1 MVVTVSSL
9 SPFVR
14 FWQLGEG
21 YFNHLSKLNSLRR
34 GVNTRFHAGK
44 RAALHIEKR
53 VRQVSATLSK
63 QDRRILVMISKGSR
77 A

>member
-21 YFNHLSKLNSLRR
+21 SFNHFGNLNSLRT
-34 GVNTRFHAGK
+34 GVNARFHAGK
-44 RAALHIEKR
+44 RAVLHIEKR
-53 VRQVSATLSK
+53 VRQVNATLSE
-63 QDRRILVMISKGSR
+63 QDRRTIGMISKGSR

>member
-21 YFNHLSKLNSLRR
+21 YFNHLSKLNSLST
-34 GVNTRFHAGK
+34 GVNARFHAGK
-44 RAALHIEKR
+44 RVTLHIEKR

-63 QDRRILVMISKGSR
+63 QD
-77 A
+77 